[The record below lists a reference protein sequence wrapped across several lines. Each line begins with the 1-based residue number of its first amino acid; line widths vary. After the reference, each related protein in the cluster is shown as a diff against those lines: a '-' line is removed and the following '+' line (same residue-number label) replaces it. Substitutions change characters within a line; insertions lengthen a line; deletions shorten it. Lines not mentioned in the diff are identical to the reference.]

1 MSKRDYYE
9 VLGVG
14 RTATDDELKQA
25 YRRRA
30 MKLHP
35 DRNPGDASAE
45 AAFKECKEAYEV
57 LSDGGRRRMYD
68 QHGHAAFEHGMGG
81 GNAGPGGFGGADMG
95 DIFGDIFGNIFGG
108 GAAGGRGGVRRGA
121 DIGYVMELDLE
132 EAVAGVEK
140 RIELPTLA
148 ECVPCRGTGSED
160 GKLETC
166 DTCQGR
172 GQVRFQR
179 GIFSMQQPCPHCHGR
194 GKTFKSPCPTCHG
207 NGRIEEE
214 KVLSVKI
221 PAGVDSGDRIRLT
234 GEGEAG
240 PAGSAAGDLYVEVRV
255 RPHAIFVRDGD
266 DLHCDVPIRLS
277 QAALGDTVRVPTLKG
292 EAEIRIPVE
301 TQTGKVFRL
310 REKGV
315 KSVRSR
321 ATGDLYCKVV
331 VETPVNLTAEQREL
345 LEQFE
350 ATFNSENARRHSPR
364 SSTFVDGVRGF
375 WDRMTS

>member
-9 VLGVG
+9 VLGVARG
-14 RTATDDELKQA
+14 ASDEDIKKA
-25 YRRRA
+25 YRRSA
-30 MKLHP
+30 MKHHP
-35 DRNPGDASAE
+35 DRNPDDKSAE

-57 LSDGGRRRMYD
+57 LSDGGKRRMYD

-81 GNAGPGGFGGADMG
+81 GNAAPGAADMG

-108 GAAGGRGGVRRGA
+108 AGGGRGPRRGA
-121 DIGYVMELDLE
+121 DVGYVMELDLE

-148 ECVPCRGTGSED
+148 ECAPCRGTGSED

-179 GIFSMQQPCPHCHGR
+179 GIFSMQQPCPHCQGR
-194 GKTFKSPCPTCHG
+194 GKTFRTPCRECHG
-207 NGRIEEE
+207 NGRVEEE

-221 PAGVDSGDRIRLT
+221 PPGVDSGDRIRLS

-240 PAGSAAGDLYVEVRV
+240 PAGSTPGDLYVEVRV
-255 RPHAIFVRDGD
+255 RAHAIFERDGD
-266 DLHCDVPIRLS
+266 DLHCEVPIRIS
-277 QAALGDTVRVPTLKG
+277 QAALGDSVRVPTLGG
-292 EAEIRIPVE
+292 EAEIRIPAE

-310 REKGV
+310 RDKGV

-321 ATGDLYCKVV
+321 GVGDLYCKAV
-331 VETPVNLTAEQREL
+331 VETPVNLTSDQRRL
-345 LEQFE
+345 LEEFE
-350 ATFNSENARRHSPR
+350 ATFNSDNARRHSPR
-364 SSTFVDGVRGF
+364 SSTFVDGVKGF
-375 WDRMTS
+375 WERMTG